1 MTGATRHF
9 EDFAVGEVIEL
20 GTYPAVT
27 EEEIIGFARRW
38 DPQPFHLDPERA
50 KESMYGGLIASGWHI
65 GAIAMRLLVD
75 GLLSRCASQG
85 SPGLEHLRFLRPLR
99 PGDALSGRYTV
110 LDASPSASRPAIGK
124 VRANIEL
131 RNQRGEVVVS
141 MVAMGFFDRE
151 RVTPP
156 E

>member
-124 VRANIEL
+124 VRARIEL
-131 RNQRGEVVVS
+131 HNQRGEVVVS